1 MINLNHIL
9 KGGIHLTLMLD
20 NLLKNFDPRI
30 IFIFSILILSAFGLV
45 MVFSSSS
52 VFAMENHADAYF
64 YLKKQAI
71 YLVLGL
77 IAFSVSSNFIISW
90 VF

>member
-1 MINLNHIL
+1 
-9 KGGIHLTLMLD
+9 MLD

-52 VFAMENHADAYF
+52 VFAMENHADA
-64 YLKKQAI
+64 
-71 YLVLGL
+71 
-77 IAFSVSSNFIISW
+77 
-90 VF
+90 

>member
-1 MINLNHIL
+1 
-9 KGGIHLTLMLD
+9 MLD

-77 IAFSVSSNFIISW
+77 IAFSVSSNLNTFNIERITNFIISW

>member
-1 MINLNHIL
+1 
-9 KGGIHLTLMLD
+9 MLD

-77 IAFSVSSNFIISW
+77 IAFSVSSNLNTFNIEKNYKFIISW

>member
-1 MINLNHIL
+1 
-9 KGGIHLTLMLD
+9 MLD

-77 IAFSVSSNFIISW
+77 IAFSVSSNLNTFNIEKNYKFYYFMGFLIL
-90 VF
+90 F